1 MNKTWKRQVFRHTA
15 LYTAILM
22 FSHTG
27 GGGAQAQTQ
36 THKYAI
42 VMNGQKLPE
51 VKWGNGYRNLAQKS
65 NERQFTHTSGF
76 GIQKNVTLSF
86 NNTDEVVAQKNGTV
100 VFGAATYLPPYG
112 KVSGF
117 DTAKLTERG
126 KAVDWIR
133 TTHPGL
139 IGYSYENVT
148 CSNNYYNAS
157 SGCPE
162 LSYKTQFTF
171 GNQGLKRKT
180 NGRLDIDEDK
190 SRDGSPIYK
199 LQNYPWLGVSFNLS
213 SESLVKSIKHNKIIS
228 SFSEDVTQSNGTNSQ
243 YKDKNLVYT
252 TGDYQYKNKYSSRY
266 VGQDEHSAVAFYL
279 NAKLHLLDKKQ
290 IQNIAQVSEL
300 NFGTLRTLIEPTE
313 EWKKKRTNF
322 FQGGNWTFEDKGEVS
337 VKLKLPE
344 VKAGRCVNKNNPNPN
359 AKAPSPALT
368 APALWFGPVRNGK
381 VQMYS
386 ASVST
391 YPDSSSSQIFLQNL
405 SRKDDTSKP
414 GRYSLKPLSMS
425 EIKSK
430 EPNFTGRQTVIR
442 LDSGVQQIKLQG
454 NEVANFNGNDGK
466 NDTFGI
472 VSEGSF
478 MPDTSEWKKVLLPW
492 TVRASN
498 DDGQFNTFNK
508 EENNGKPKYSQ
519 KYRSRDSSKHERN
532 LGDIVNSPIVA
543 VGGYLATSAN
553 DGMVHIF
560 KKGNGVDERNYSL
573 KLSYIP
579 GTMPRQYFDNDTSAL
594 KDSTLAKELR
604 AFAEKGYV
612 GDRYGVDGGFVL
624 RQVEWKG
631 QNRVFMFGAMG
642 LGGRGAYALD
652 LTKAENGDPTAVS
665 LFDVKNDKNKGNNSA
680 ELGYTVGTPQ
690 IGKTHDGK
698 YAAFLASGYAT
709 KTIDSTDNKTALYV
723 YDLESNNGTLIRKI
737 EVPNG
742 KGGLSSPTLVDK
754 DLDGTIDIAYAGDRS
769 GKMYRFDLSSQSPDQ
784 WTVRPIFEGTKPITS
799 APAISQ
805 LKDKRVVIFGTGSD
819 LSEDDVDNTDEQYI
833 YGIFDDDTATTG
845 SVNFSGS
852 GGGLLEQ
859 HLTQEDKTLF
869 LTDYKRSDGSG
880 SKGWVVKLKDG
891 QRVTVKPTVV
901 LRTAFVTIHKYTG
914 NDKCGAET
922 AILGI
927 NTADGGKLTK
937 KSARPIVPAANSK
950 VAQYS
955 GDKKTSSGKSIPI
968 GCMEKDNGIV
978 CPNGYVYD
986 KPVNVRYLDEKKTD
1000 DFPVTADGDAGGS
1013 GTFKEGKKP
1022 ARNNRCFS
1030 GKGVRTLLMNDL
1042 DSLDITGPMCGMK
1055 RISWRE
1061 VFY

>member
-1 MNKTWKRQVFRHTA
+1 
-15 LYTAILM
+15 
-22 FSHTG
+22 
-27 GGGAQAQTQ
+27 AQAQTQ
-36 THKYAI
+36 THSYTI
-42 VMNGQKLPE
+42 VMNSQKLPE
-51 VKWGNGYRNLAQKS
+51 VKNGNYQGKN
-65 NERQFTHTSGF
+65 RQVTFNAYFQGTK
-76 GIQKNVTLSF
+76 KNSIFSF
-86 NNTDEVVAQKNGTV
+86 DNTDEVVAQKGGTV

-117 DTAKLTERG
+117 DADKLQERG
-126 KAVDWIR
+126 NAVGWIG
-133 TTHPGL
+133 TIHPGL
-139 IGYSYENVT
+139 VGYSYQGST
-148 CSNNYYNAS
+148 CSS
-157 SGCPE
+157 SDCPE
-162 LSYKTQFTF
+162 LSYKTQFIF
-171 GNQGLKRKT
+171 SDQGLKNKV
-180 NGRLDIDEDK
+180 NGKLDIDADK

-199 LQNYPWLGVSFNLS
+199 LPDYPWLGVSFNLS
-213 SESLVKSIKHNKIIS
+213 GESTNESKHLKKLIS
-228 SFSEDVTQSNGTNSQ
+228 SFSEEVTQSNGTQNQ

-252 TGDYQYKNKYSSRY
+252 TDNHRNKNNNRASRNNS
-266 VGQDEHSAVAFYL
+266 HAVAFYL
-279 NAKLHLLDKKQ
+279 NAKLHLLEKKQ
-290 IQNIAQVSEL
+290 IKNITQVSEL
-300 NFGTLRTLIEPTE
+300 NLGELKTRIELTDA
-313 EWKKKRTNF
+313 WKNKRHHVINVN
-322 FQGGNWTFEDKGEVS
+322 NWTFEDKGSVS

-344 VKAGRCVNKNNPNPN
+344 VKAGRCINKPNPNPN
-359 AKAPSPALT
+359 KKALSPALT
-368 APALWFGPVRNGK
+368 APALWFGPVQNGK

-391 YPDSSSSQIFLQNL
+391 YPDSSSSRIFLQNL
-405 SRKDDTSKP
+405 ERKTDP
-414 GRYSLKPLSMS
+414 GRPGRHSLKPLSDTQ
-425 EIKSK
+425 IKSR

-442 LDSGVQQIKLQG
+442 LDKGVHQIKLKG
-454 NEVANFNGNDGK
+454 NEVEGFNGNDGK

-560 KKGNGVDERNYSL
+560 KKGNGGDERNYSL

-579 GTMPRQYFDNDTSAL
+579 GTMPRKDIES

-624 RQVEWKG
+624 RQVELSGKKH
-631 QNRVFMFGAMG
+631 VFMFGAMG
-642 LGGRGAYALD
+642 FGGRGAYALD
-652 LTKAENGDPTAVS
+652 LTKAENGNPTAVS
-665 LFDVKNDKNKGNNSA
+665 LFDVKHDNNGKNSNNSVQ
-680 ELGYTVGTPQ
+680 LGYTVGTPQ
-690 IGKTHDGK
+690 IGKTHNGK

-709 KTIDSTDNKTALYV
+709 KTIDDQTNKTALYV
-723 YDLESNNGTLIRKI
+723 YDLENNNGTLIRKI
-737 EVPNG
+737 DVPGG

-754 DLDGTIDIAYAGDRS
+754 DLDGTVDIAYAGDRGGS
-769 GKMYRFDLSSQSPDQ
+769 MYRFDLSSQDPQQ
-784 WTVRPIFEGTKPITS
+784 WSVRTIFSGNKPITS

-819 LSEDDVDNTDEQYI
+819 LSEEDVLSTDEQHI
-833 YGIFDDDTATTG
+833 YGIFDNDTNTG
-845 SVNFSGS
+845 VAKDGQGN
-852 GGGLLEQ
+852 GLLEQ
-859 HLTQEDKTLF
+859 VLEKDKDGKTLF
-869 LTDYKRSDGSG
+869 LSDYKRSNGSG
-880 SKGWVVKLKDG
+880 DKGWVVKLKEG

-901 LRTAFVTIHKYTG
+901 LRTAFVTIRKY
-914 NDKCGAET
+914 NDGGCGAET

-968 GCMEKDNGIV
+968 GCMEKDNG
-978 CPNGYVYD
+978 
-986 KPVNVRYLDEKKTD
+986 
-1000 DFPVTADGDAGGS
+1000 
-1013 GTFKEGKKP
+1013 
-1022 ARNNRCFS
+1022 
-1030 GKGVRTLLMNDL
+1030 
-1042 DSLDITGPMCGMK
+1042 
-1055 RISWRE
+1055 
-1061 VFY
+1061 

>member
-1 MNKTWKRQVFRHTA
+1 
-15 LYTAILM
+15 
-22 FSHTG
+22 
-27 GGGAQAQTQ
+27 
-36 THKYAI
+36 
-42 VMNGQKLPE
+42 MNGQQLPE
-51 VKWGNGYRNLAQKS
+51 VKWGNSYNQLTHKS
-65 NERQFTHTSGF
+65 NTRQ
-76 GIQKNVTLSF
+76 GIFNASF
-86 NNTDEVVAQKNGTV
+86 NGYKRNSTFLFDNTDEVVAQKNGVT

-117 DTAKLTERG
+117 DEKRLKERG
-126 KAVDWIR
+126 DVLGWIG
-133 TTHPGL
+133 TTRPGL
-139 IGYSYENVT
+139 VGYSYEGNT
-148 CSNNYYNAS
+148 CS
-157 SGCPE
+157 SGDCPDV
-162 LSYKTQFTF
+162 SYKTQFTF
-171 GNQGLKRKT
+171 GNQGLKSKV
-180 NGRLDIDEDK
+180 NGKLDIYEDK
-190 SRDGSPIYK
+190 SRDNSPIYK
-199 LQNYPWLGVSFNLS
+199 LPDQPWLGVSFNLS
-213 SESLVKSIKHNKIIS
+213 SESVVESKKLKKVES
-228 SFSEDVTQSNGTNSQ
+228 SFSEDVTQSNGAQSL
-243 YKDKNLVYT
+243 YKYKNLVYT
-252 TGDYQYKNKYSSRY
+252 TGDVRNKGNQ
-266 VGQDEHSAVAFYL
+266 VHQNKHHAVAFYL
-279 NAKLHLLDKKQ
+279 NAKLHLLDKKN
-290 IQNIAQVSEL
+290 IQNIAQGITV
-300 NFGTLRTLIEPTE
+300 NFGTLKTRIEPTDA
-313 EWKKKRTNF
+313 WKNKRHHTSTVGQWEF
-322 FQGGNWTFEDKGEVS
+322 KDTGKVS

-344 VKAGRCVNKNNPNPN
+344 VKAGRCINKSNPNSK
-359 AKAPSPALT
+359 AKPPSPALT
-368 APALWFGPVRNGK
+368 APALWFGPVQNGK

-391 YPDSSSSQIFLQNL
+391 YPDSSSSRIFLQNL
-405 SRKDDTSKP
+405 KRKTDHSKP
-414 GRYSLKPLSMS
+414 GRHSLATLNKSDI
-425 EIKSK
+425 ESK
-430 EPNFTGRQTVIR
+430 EPSFTGRQTVIR

-472 VSEGSF
+472 VREYGLT
-478 MPDTSEWKKVLLPW
+478 PDANEWKKVLLPW
-492 TVRASN
+492 TVRGSA
-498 DDGQFNTFNK
+498 DDNQFRTVNQQSD
-508 EENNGKPKYSQ
+508 KYSQ
-519 KYRSRDSSKHERN
+519 RYRIRENGKHERN

-543 VGGYLATSAN
+543 VGEYLATSAN

-560 KKGNGVDERNYSL
+560 KQSGGDKRSYNL

-579 GTMPRQYFDNDTSAL
+579 GTMPRKDIEN

-624 RQVEWKG
+624 RQVERNGKDH
-631 QNRVFMFGAMG
+631 VFMFGAMG
-642 LGGRGAYALD
+642 FGGRGAYALD
-652 LTKAENGDPTAVS
+652 LSKIDSGNGNLADVS
-665 LFDVKNDKNKGNNSA
+665 LFDVKHDKNGNNGVK
-680 ELGYTVGTPQ
+680 LGYTVGTPQ

-709 KTIDSTDNKTALYV
+709 KDITSGDNKTALYV
-723 YDLESNNGTLIRKI
+723 YDLESSGTLIKKI
-737 EVPNG
+737 DVPGG

-754 DLDGTIDIAYAGDRS
+754 DLDGIVDIAYAGDRG
-769 GKMYRFDLSSQSPDQ
+769 GKMYRFDLKN
-784 WTVRPIFEGTKPITS
+784 WTVSTIFEGTKPITS

-819 LSEDDVDNTDEQYI
+819 LSEEDVDKNDEQYI
-833 YGIFDDDTATTG
+833 YGIFDDDTATNNVKVDLKG
-845 SVNFSGS
+845 L

-901 LRTAFVTIHKYTG
+901 LRTAFVTIRKY
-914 NDKCGAET
+914 NDGGCGAQT

-1000 DFPVTADGDAGGS
+1000 GFSTTADGDAGGS
-1013 GTFKEGKKP
+1013 GIDPAGKRSGK
-1022 ARNNRCFS
+1022 NNRCFS
-1030 GKGVRTLLMNDL
+1030 QKGVRTLLMNDL